1 MENYYFCLSNKKY
14 HKTGTRLEQ
23 LSVLE
28 AKEHK

>member
-14 HKTGTRLEQ
+14 HKTRTRFEY
-23 LSVLE
+23 LSVLL